1 MPEPNDAGPQLILVG
16 GPNGAGKTTFVRQFQ
31 TRRDFPYVGAD
42 EIAYELSP
50 ADPYAVRMEAGRLFV
65 ERFYRYV
72 ERRESFIVES
82 TLSGRTFRHE
92 VQAAKAAGYGVEMV
106 FCFLDSPDRAVERV
120 QIRMRKKGHF
130 VPEVDIRRRYA
141 RSLQNFWDLYRPL
154 ADRYLL
160 AYNGGAT
167 PVDVAIGDADG
178 IDVRDRVRFDAY
190 LAAFEGGG

>member
-1 MPEPNDAGPQLILVG
+1 MPELNDPAPQLILVG
-16 GPNGAGKTTFVRQFQ
+16 GPNGSGKTTFVRQFQ
-31 TRRDFPYVGAD
+31 TQRDFQYLGAD

-50 ADPYAVRMEAGRLFV
+50 ADPYAVRIEAGRLFI
-65 ERFYRYV
+65 ERFYDYV

-92 VQAAKAAGYGVEMV
+92 VQAAKAAGYRVEMV

-120 QIRMRKKGHF
+120 ATRMSKGGHF
-130 VPEVDIRRRYA
+130 VPADDIRRRYA

-160 AYNGGAT
+160 AYNGGESH
-167 PVDVAIGDADG
+167 VHVALGEGDRLN
-178 IDVRDRVRFDAY
+178 VLDREMFDAY
-190 LAAFEGGG
+190 LAEFEGDG